1 MRKVSASS
9 VLLRLG
15 AKPPSSPTL
24 VLWPASFSAFFRLW
38 KISVPMRRLSENVGA
53 PTGMIMNS

>member
-1 MRKVSASS
+1 M
-9 VLLRLG
+9 LLRLG

-24 VLWPASFSAFFRLW
+24 VLWPASLSAFFRLW
-38 KISVPMRRLSENVGA
+38 KISVPMRRLSEKVGA